1 MLSYDRDVEVLFI
14 RLRDDESE
22 ICNVIQGKGSFYIAV
37 NKKGEVVFIEI
48 HAVQID
54 SNHFIK
60 SS

>member
-14 RLRDDESE
+14 RLRDDE
-22 ICNVIQGKGSFYIAV
+22 IDKVIQGKGSFYIAV

-54 SNHFIK
+54 NSHFIK

>member
-1 MLSYDRDVEVLFI
+1 MFHYDRDTEVICI
-14 RLRDDESE
+14 RFRDDE
-22 ICNVIQGKGSFYIAV
+22 IDKVIQGKGSFYIAI

-48 HAVQID
+48 HSVQID